1 MLITSIM
8 IIDHRRT
15 NITKITKLSTSPQEI
30 SNAISIF
37 VKSCDQNVSSFW
49 SHDFLFLSF
58 GISKYNAYG
67 RNYRQEKALDKDIR
81 SLIVDTILSEGG
93 DVTTG
98 Y

>member
-1 MLITSIM
+1 M
-8 IIDHRRT
+8 
-15 NITKITKLSTSPQEI
+15 
-30 SNAISIF
+30 
-37 VKSCDQNVSSFW
+37 NV
-49 SHDFLFLSF
+49 
-58 GISKYNAYG
+58 YG